1 MAAVCAARL
10 GARVLKLSVMGP
22 GGFGGV
28 QPDLGMKKIPP
39 ESAGE
44 AVMRDVLAHNLRA
57 MMIADPAKVT
67 GEAVDLHLANV
78 RRTRYDGRHISL
90 TDQLMA
96 QSLKQMT
103 CDVQII
109 WGAADALCI
118 PDNQAR
124 IAECRAARPDVRIDN
139 VAGAGHWVMYEAADE
154 VNALMLDFMK

>member
-1 MAAVCAARL
+1 MADWSL
-10 GARVLKLSVMGP
+10 GRRPVSGRGFGRVLRTAVVAAGAALLASVC
-22 GGFGGV
+22 
-28 QPDLGMKKIPP
+28 
-39 ESAGE
+39 SA
-44 AVMRDVLAHNLRA
+44 
-57 MMIADPAKVT
+57 ADPAKVT